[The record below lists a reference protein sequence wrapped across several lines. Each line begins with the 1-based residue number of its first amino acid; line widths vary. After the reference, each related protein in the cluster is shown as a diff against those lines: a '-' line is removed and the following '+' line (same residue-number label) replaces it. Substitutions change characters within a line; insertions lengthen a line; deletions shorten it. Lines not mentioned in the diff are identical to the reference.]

1 MFNFVVLNAK
11 SVVPFNLLIF
21 NFYGELLK
29 SDNLCPSQ
37 IVVYM
42 KKHMAIFTAK
52 PVVN

>member
-11 SVVPFNLLIF
+11 SVVPFNLPIF

-29 SDNLCPSQ
+29 SDNLSPIL

-42 KKHMAIFTAK
+42 KKHMAIVTAK